1 MYCIIIII
9 TIFAV
14 SRSADVRKPANEAVL
29 PLMKHLGYEPMRKAT
44 DKLSAVSKNTVSPL
58 LEKARAELPPPPAA
72 APKAA
77 AGGPKAVK
85 PRAATAPASSAAATE
100 AETKAPAA
108 AGKPESKSAKPAAA
122 KSRLGLNKPAGGGKK
137 SGEDVDTSPLYQPNK
152 LKNQRFKDETKL
164 KVSSNYSGNNCAI
177 SIVSN
182 TGWQVKRNYMYTRNA
197 DFSLGLRFYV
207 CIYISGK
214 YTDV

>member
-1 MYCIIIII
+1 
-9 TIFAV
+9 
-14 SRSADVRKPANEAVL
+14 
-29 PLMKHLGYEPMRKAT
+29 MKHLGYEPMRKAT